1 MRATQRDLA
10 ENFGHETKLLT
21 RDELRSEL
29 GSDHYQGALL
39 DPLSAALHVGKYV
52 HGLAEAA
59 ERARFAPSDPA
70 SVIKSG
76 DILKREMTEIFP
88 QLAGV
93 RGWGGMVGFSWDRL
107 PHAGEADGLSCSMGY
122 CGHGVRMATSMGRA
136 VAEMM
141 DGRPGQ
147 PAARPRLPE
156 GPGPLQRHRVVPAVR
171 RCLLQGEGQAA
182 LTARTTGREGEGMKT

>member
-29 GSDHYQGALL
+29 GSDHYQSALL

-70 SVIKSG
+70 SDIKSG

-93 RGWGGMVGFSWDRL
+93 RIDYVWGGAAWSASPGTASRTRARPTASPAPWVT
-107 PHAGEADGLSCSMGY
+107 A
-122 CGHGVRMATSMGRA
+122 ATASRW
-136 VAEMM
+136 
-141 DGRPGQ
+141 P
-147 PAARPRLPE
+147 PPWAARSPR
-156 GPGPLQRHRVVPAVR
+156 
-171 RCLLQGEGQAA
+171 
-182 LTARTTGREGEGMKT
+182 